1 MAEERSDDQD
11 RLLRYLA
18 ATVESIRG
26 TMATKFGEIESRM
39 ATMATKDDL
48 KRLATKDDV
57 TILRGDIG
65 RVELRLDHI
74 DRAVTTRQDQFDL
87 SLSRLR
93 SAVYLLAKDQPEIQR
108 LLGEG

>member
-1 MAEERSDDQD
+1 
-11 RLLRYLA
+11 
-18 ATVESIRG
+18 
-26 TMATKFGEIESRM
+26 MATKFDEIESRM
-39 ATMATKDDL
+39 ATRFDSIESRMETMATKDDL
-48 KRLATKDDV
+48 SRMATKDDV
-57 TILRGDIG
+57 TILRGDIQ